1 MPLTP
6 EQSERYSRML
16 ALRDFSEGDIELLMN
31 TVVSVVGAGGLGS
44 PALRLLAAIGFGHIR
59 VIDRDIVELSNI
71 QRQTLYNTDD
81 IGKPKTEVAA
91 VNLRRMNPH
100 VKIKPL
106 SATIRNDNA
115 RDLLQGSDIIIDG
128 LDTFEA
134 RKVVNLASIG
144 LGIPY
149 IYAGAVEYYSNIS
162 TFIPG
167 QTGCLECLTGDVQDN
182 PDATCAMIGVSPT
195 LLSITAS
202 IEVREAVLL
211 ATDQEPKLAGKLL
224 HFDEERLC
232 FDIFDITR
240 TENCPVCS
248 SDAILQS
255 EFEGSETVH
264 TLCEGSYSISPSEM
278 MSLDLRAIAE
288 RLSDDLKVKVSST
301 FLMGESSDGAK
312 VTLMASG
319 NAVVKG
325 VPSQKAALDLYHSLL
340 L

>member
-6 EQSERYSRML
+6 EQSKRYSRML
-16 ALRDFSEGDIELLMN
+16 ALRDFSEGDMESLMN
-31 TVVSVVGAGGLGS
+31 TVVCVVGAGGLGS
-44 PALRLLAAIGFGHIR
+44 PALRLLTAIGFGHIR
-59 VIDRDIVELSNI
+59 VIDRDVVELSNI

-91 VNLRRMNPH
+91 VNLRLMNPN
-100 VKIKPL
+100 VTIEPV

-134 RKVVNLASIG
+134 RRDVNRAS
-144 LGIPY
+144 LELDIPY

-162 TFIPG
+162 TFIPR

-211 ATDQEPKLAGKLL
+211 ATDHEPKLTGKLL
-224 HFDEERLC
+224 HFDEESLSFDT
-232 FDIFDITR
+232 FDIAR
-240 TENCPVCS
+240 AENCPACS
-248 SDAILQS
+248 SDTISLS
-255 EFEGSETVH
+255 EVEGAEMVH

-278 MSLDLRAIAE
+278 MSLDLKTIAE
-288 RLSDDLKVKVSST
+288 GLDDEYKVIVAST
-301 FLMGESSDGAK
+301 FLMATSGAGLK
-312 VTLMASG
+312 VTIMVSG

-325 VPSQKAALDLYHSLL
+325 VNTPEAALDLYHSLL
-340 L
+340 G

>member
-16 ALRDFSEGDIELLMN
+16 ALRDISEDDMESLMN
-31 TVVSVVGAGGLGS
+31 TVVCVVGAGGLGS

-59 VIDRDIVELSNI
+59 IIDRDVVELSNI

-91 VNLRRMNPH
+91 VNLRRMNPN
-100 VKIKPL
+100 VKIEPI

-134 RKVVNLASIG
+134 RRAVNIASLG

-149 IYAGAVEYYSNIS
+149 IYAGAVEYYANIS

-195 LLSITAS
+195 LLSIVAS

-211 ATDQEPKLAGKLL
+211 AIDQKPNLTGKLM
-224 HFDEERLC
+224 HIDEENLS
-232 FDIFDITR
+232 FDIFGIVR
-240 TENCPVCS
+240 VENCLACS
-248 SDAILQS
+248 SGPISPSKVERDEL
-255 EFEGSETVH
+255 VH
-264 TLCEGSYSISPSEM
+264 TLCEGSYSISPSEV
-278 MSLDLRAIAE
+278 MSLDLKTIAE
-288 RLSDDLKVKVSST
+288 GLGDEYKVKVAST
-301 FLMGESSDGAK
+301 FLMVESMDGLK
-312 VTLMASG
+312 VTIMASG
-319 NAVVKG
+319 NSVVKG
-325 VPSQKAALDLYHSLL
+325 VNSPEAALDLYHSLL
-340 L
+340 G